1 MLQLAQLYDSH
12 SNSFNSYPA
21 PITHLEL
28 YEALEAEGGVKQNQS
43 TWQTL
48 QSVEVKFSHWLLWK
62 LGEGRAQGQLK
73 PLVTSLYNI

>member
-1 MLQLAQLYDSH
+1 MLQLVQLHDSH
-12 SNSFNSYPA
+12 INSFNSYPA

-48 QSVEVKFSHWLLWK
+48 QSVEVRFSHWLLWK
-62 LGEGRAQGQLK
+62 LGEGRAHGQLK

>member
-1 MLQLAQLYDSH
+1 MLQLAQLHDSH

-28 YEALEAEGGVKQNQS
+28 YEALEAEGGGKQNQS

-48 QSVEVKFSHWLLWK
+48 QSVEVRFPH
-62 LGEGRAQGQLK
+62 
-73 PLVTSLYNI
+73 